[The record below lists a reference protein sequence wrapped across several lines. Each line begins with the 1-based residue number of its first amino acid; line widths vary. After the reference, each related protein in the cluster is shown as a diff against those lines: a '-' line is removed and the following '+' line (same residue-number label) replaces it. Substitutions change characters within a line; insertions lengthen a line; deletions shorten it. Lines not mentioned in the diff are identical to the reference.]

1 MLRIALD
8 PLLGPVEQA
17 ERMFR
22 RAAKFERAAVIIP
35 LRRAELQQDL
45 ALIEQLALDLAGAAN
60 QPEIAVVVDE
70 LRAAGLLSEKGAP
83 ARPLRQPKSGPLLRL
98 RSSSGLEV
106 IVGRNARQNERVTFE
121 EAHPE
126 DLWLHARGVPG
137 AHVVIRTGGGAPDEE
152 TVLSA
157 AQMAAYHSGARGDAA
172 VGVIVT
178 RRRWVQR
185 APGGKTGQV
194 LVKQEERVVTVRA
207 EMPEEWRG

>member
-1 MLRIALD
+1 M
-8 PLLGPVEQA
+8 GPIEQA

-22 RAAKFERAAVIIP
+22 RSAKFERAAAFIP
-35 LRRAELQQDL
+35 IRRAELQQDL
-45 ALIEQLALDLAGAAN
+45 ALIEQLALDLSGAAN
-60 QPEIAVVVDE
+60 QPEIAAVIDE

-83 ARPLRQPKSGPLLRL
+83 ARPVRQPKSGPLLRL
-98 RSSSGLEV
+98 RSASGLEV

-137 AHVVIRTGGGAPDEE
+137 AHVVIRTGGRAPDEA

-185 APGGKTGQV
+185 APGGKIGQV
-194 LVKQEERVVTVRA
+194 LVKQEERVVTVRG
-207 EMPEEWRG
+207 EMPAEWRG